1 MTRVTGTPQT
11 PAEHRAN
18 ASYDLTV
25 ALGICRDID
34 AARNRGL
41 PTVLTQKI
49 EHAQKCLNAADA
61 IEAEVAR

>member
-1 MTRVTGTPQT
+1 MTRVTGTPTT

-18 ASYDLTV
+18 ASYDLVV
-25 ALGICRDID
+25 ALDLCRKSD
-34 AARNRGL
+34 AARNRNL

-61 IEAEVAR
+61 LEAEVSS